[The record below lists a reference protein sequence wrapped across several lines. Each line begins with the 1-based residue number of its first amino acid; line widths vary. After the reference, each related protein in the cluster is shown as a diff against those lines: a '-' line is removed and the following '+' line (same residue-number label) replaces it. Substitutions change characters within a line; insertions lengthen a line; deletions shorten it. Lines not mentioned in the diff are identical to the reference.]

1 MCRSATYYA
10 GFGLCKLSEESR
22 RSAPASFRP
31 AQRGTTYLEN
41 ECAVREC
48 EIICR
53 WRKIFTPTVL
63 QCRPTASISTCRVT
77 TSPSRT
83 PTCPRWP
90 TWRAAGRSATTSRDT
105 TAGGYLGIYLLSTIY
120 YLHIYLSTGPS
131 TTTQPGGSASS
142 PQVRLNFLSTE
153 MRFVKGN
160 DECTFLCL

>member
-1 MCRSATYYA
+1 MDITSPMCRSATYYA

-48 EIICR
+48 ENICR
-53 WRKIFTPTVL
+53 WRKIFTLTVL

-105 TAGGYLGIYLLSTIY
+105 TAGGYLGIGIYLLSTIC
-120 YLHIYLSTGPS
+120 LSTGHS

-142 PQVRLNFLSTE
+142 PQVRLNLILRCDCE
-153 MRFVKGN
+153 RK
-160 DECTFLCL
+160 

>member
-1 MCRSATYYA
+1 MDITYQMCRSATYYA

-48 EIICR
+48 ENICR
-53 WRKIFTPTVL
+53 WRKIFTRTVL

-105 TAGGYLGIYLLSTIY
+105 TAGGYLGIGIYLLLSTIY
-120 YLHIYLSTGPS
+120 YLLIYRSFNYNP
-131 TTTQPGGSASS
+131 A
-142 PQVRLNFLSTE
+142 RRECFLSSGEIELNTE
-153 MRFVKGN
+153 M
-160 DECTFLCL
+160 